1 MSSGRHG
8 LTPGPGHK
16 ARSGRTQHIDLEQ
29 DDRVAGRSHMELE
42 TAPRCF
48 FFLRVALCANLSPFT
63 LASRNIM

>member
-16 ARSGRTQHIDLEQ
+16 ARGGRTQHIDLEQ

-48 FFLRVALCANLSPFT
+48 FSSRCAV
-63 LASRNIM
+63 R